1 MEHET
6 QQETVRHSAAVGCRA
21 KARPSRCGGGCGAAG
36 AAQRRFGSFGR
47 AGRMGGDAMPERKLS
62 DWICTDERIDRLSA
76 FEEAFFYRLLTKA
89 DGKGRV
95 DARPQ
100 VLKSAVYPLKKVT
113 LKDVEKAARKLV
125 HVGLAS
131 LYETEGREVLCVEDW
146 GRYQRIRGTEVSK
159 FKDPER
165 DAACVRV
172 APRDAAGCG
181 GTPPSS
187 SPLPPSSP
195 FLPPTPPNN
204 PSSSPF
210 PLFSS
215 PCLPPGADAHREKTE
230 QPRRQA
236 GQGRR
241 SGAQGSGKAA
251 QRRSRHGLQGLQ
263 ALQDVQDKDL
273 QDMLHRLPASLRD
286 KTEQWLRYKAERGEP
301 YGKTGLDSLIEAI
314 LLAVRRHGES
324 AVLKVMGDC
333 MACGYKGIAFDRLER
348 MRRRVVD
355 TNTPSSSNLKEFSR
369 WLFLQQYGGGAGT
382 GTDTDTDTDADAGAP
397 QGLHMGGLPM

>member
-1 MEHET
+1 
-6 QQETVRHSAAVGCRA
+6 
-21 KARPSRCGGGCGAAG
+21 
-36 AAQRRFGSFGR
+36 
-47 AGRMGGDAMPERKLS
+47 MPERKLS

-181 GTPPSS
+181 GA
-187 SPLPPSSP
+187 SPW
-195 FLPPTPPNN
+195 
-204 PSSSPF
+204 
-210 PLFSS
+210 PLCSS

-251 QRRSRHGLQGLQ
+251 QRRSRHDLQGLQ
-263 ALQDVQDKDL
+263 DVQDVQDKDL

-286 KTEQWLRYKAERGEP
+286 KTQQWLRYKAERGEP